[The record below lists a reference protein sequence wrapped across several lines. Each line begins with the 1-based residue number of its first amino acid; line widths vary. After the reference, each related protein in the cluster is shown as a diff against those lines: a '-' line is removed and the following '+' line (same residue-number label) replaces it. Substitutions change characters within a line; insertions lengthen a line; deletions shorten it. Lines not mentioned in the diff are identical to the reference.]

1 MKTQSRLIIC
11 KDCNCWNICH
21 NVELG
26 ICKIKQD
33 EEYKEIEIENTTWY
47 DTRCIYGLSEMINVP
62 EIEVQDK
69 EHK

>member
-1 MKTQSRLIIC
+1 MC
-11 KDCNCWNICH
+11 P

-33 EEYKEIEIENTTWY
+33 DEIEIENTTWY

-62 EIEVQDK
+62 EIEVKDK